1 MAISH
6 IPRSVGHNFAP
17 EYQISAVPFNA
28 KNSDASRFVIKKAT
42 GKIVGTVA
50 DTDGD
55 GLAND
60 VWTRTDDAL
69 VDDDLK
75 DNNAGAANV
84 GNLDAAYGVIRKYE
98 FKKITQWLQFK
109 TVGEATKVYF
119 SRKEAANN
127 TTSTNCLELAAT
139 EETLILPIRCVNIYM
154 PDATSDNQ
162 TMHIRAGLTSID
174 RSEFTE
180 MIETFLGDTE

>member
-6 IPRSVGHNFAP
+6 IPASVGHNFLP

-28 KNSDASRFVIKKAT
+28 KNSDASRFVVKKST

-50 DTDGD
+50 ATSGA
-55 GLAND
+55 LADD
-60 VWTRTDDAL
+60 VWTRTDSTL
-69 VDDDLK
+69 TDDDLK
-75 DNNAGAANV
+75 TTDDGNADIANLHTDFAV
-84 GNLDAAYGVIRKYE
+84 VRKYE

-109 TVGEATKVYF
+109 TVGQATNVYF
-119 SRKEAANN
+119 SRNEAASA
-127 TTSTNCLELAAT
+127 TTNCLELANS

-154 PDATSDNQ
+154 PDATTANQ

-174 RSEFTE
+174 RSEFAE

>member
-1 MAISH
+1 MAISS
-6 IPRSVGHNFAP
+6 IPKSVGHNFAP
-17 EYQISAVPFNA
+17 EYQISAVSFNA

-50 DTDGD
+50 ATDGN
-55 GLAND
+55 GLGDD
-60 VWTRTDDAL
+60 VWTRTDDTL
-69 VDDDLK
+69 TDNDLK
-75 DNNAGAANV
+75 TNNGGNADVDNLHANF
-84 GNLDAAYGVIRKYE
+84 AVIRKYE

-109 TVGEATKVYF
+109 TVGQTTKVYF
-119 SRKEAANN
+119 GRKEAANS
-127 TTSTNCLELAAT
+127 TTNCLDLIDS

-154 PDATSDNQ
+154 PDATTANQ
-162 TMHIRAGLTSID
+162 TMHIRAGLTVID

>member
-28 KNSDASRFVIKKAT
+28 KNSDGSRFVIKKAT

-50 DTDGD
+50 NTDGD
-55 GLAND
+55 ND
-60 VWTRTDDAL
+60 LSDDAWTRTDDTL
-69 VDDDLK
+69 TDNDLK
-75 DNNAGAANV
+75 ADNANPATV
-84 GNLDAAYGVIRKYE
+84 GNLDAAYVVIRKYE

-109 TVGEATKVYF
+109 TVGEETKVYF
-119 SRKEAANN
+119 SRKEAANS

-154 PDATSDNQ
+154 PDATTANQ

-180 MIETFLGDTE
+180 VVEMFLEVD

>member
-28 KNSDASRFVIKKAT
+28 KNSDGSRFVIKKAT

-50 DTDGD
+50 AANDGD
-55 GLAND
+55 LTDD
-60 VWTRTDDAL
+60 VWTRTDNTL
-69 VDDDLK
+69 SDDDLK
-75 DNNAGAANV
+75 DNDAGNADIAN
-84 GNLDAAYGVIRKYE
+84 LHADYGVIRKYE

-109 TVGEATKVYF
+109 TVGQATNVYF
-119 SRKEAANN
+119 SRKEAVSS
-127 TTSTNCLELAAT
+127 TTNCLELAAN

-154 PDATSDNQ
+154 PDAVAANQ
-162 TMHIRAGLTSID
+162 TMHIRVGLTSID